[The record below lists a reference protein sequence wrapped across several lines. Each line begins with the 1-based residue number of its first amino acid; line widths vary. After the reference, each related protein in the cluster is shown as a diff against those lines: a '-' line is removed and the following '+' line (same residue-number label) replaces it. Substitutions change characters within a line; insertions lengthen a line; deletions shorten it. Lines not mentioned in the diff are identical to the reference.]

1 MFDTVQSCD
10 IMGRGNRGRVSW
22 LTAQN
27 SLMKLPPQD
36 VRTLVAIIRHYL
48 EAIRESTALKAI
60 LRISVQHQACPS
72 DWEDQLSVAKA
83 SSQYNDI
90 GKEIESTIVRFEQD
104 ADETELLAQ
113 FQKMTQG
120 PLR

>member
-1 MFDTVQSCD
+1 
-10 IMGRGNRGRVSW
+10 
-22 LTAQN
+22 
-27 SLMKLPPQD
+27 MKLPIKD
-36 VRTLVAIIRHYL
+36 VRILMAIIRQYL

-60 LRISVQHQACPS
+60 LRVSVQHQVCPS
-72 DWEDQLSVAKA
+72 DWENQLSVANA

-90 GKEIESTIVRFEQD
+90 GKEIESMLVRFEQD

-120 PLR
+120 PVH

>member
-1 MFDTVQSCD
+1 
-10 IMGRGNRGRVSW
+10 
-22 LTAQN
+22 
-27 SLMKLPPQD
+27 MKLPPQD
-36 VRTLVAIIRHYL
+36 VRTLVAIIRHHL

-120 PLR
+120 PLH